1 MVFSSISFIFYFLP
15 IVLVVYYL
23 TSRKYK
29 NLVLLIS
36 SLAFYF
42 IGEEKLIIVFISS
55 IIFNYLWAFAIDKY
69 HNKASLVVGVVFNLG
84 LLAYF
89 KYANFFIGNLNN
101 IFNINIKLLNITLPI
116 GISFFTFQGISYLID
131 VYRKDTEVQKSLI
144 SFATYISF
152 FPQLIAGPIVRYTDV
167 EDDLR
172 NRQDNSDDFVLGIKR
187 FVLGLAKK
195 IIIADSLALFISSL
209 NEMVTKTVLSHI
221 LEAIAYTF
229 QLYFDFSAYSDMAIG
244 LGLFFGFHF
253 LENFNYPLF
262 ATSIT
267 DFWRKWHISLS
278 SWFKDYLYIPLGGS
292 RVKPMRHIFNIMVV
306 WLLTGFWHGANYN
319 FIIWGLY
326 FGIILIIE
334 KYFLLNHLKRHKVVG
349 HIYTFII
356 VVFGFVIFNHSD
368 LNELITFITNMLGLN
383 GLAFSNSETIYYLE
397 SNLVLLIISFIFASP
412 LLKNLYGRI
421 KNYRWTYYLEYT
433 GLIIIFILSISYL
446 VSASFSPFLYF
457 RF

>member
-1 MVFSSISFIFYFLP
+1 MA
-15 IVLVVYYL
+15 VYYL

-172 NRQDNSDDFVLGIKR
+172 N
-187 FVLGLAKK
+187 
-195 IIIADSLALFISSL
+195 
-209 NEMVTKTVLSHI
+209 
-221 LEAIAYTF
+221 
-229 QLYFDFSAYSDMAIG
+229 
-244 LGLFFGFHF
+244 
-253 LENFNYPLF
+253 
-262 ATSIT
+262 
-267 DFWRKWHISLS
+267 
-278 SWFKDYLYIPLGGS
+278 
-292 RVKPMRHIFNIMVV
+292 
-306 WLLTGFWHGANYN
+306 
-319 FIIWGLY
+319 
-326 FGIILIIE
+326 
-334 KYFLLNHLKRHKVVG
+334 NHR
-349 HIYTFII
+349 
-356 VVFGFVIFNHSD
+356 
-368 LNELITFITNMLGLN
+368 
-383 GLAFSNSETIYYLE
+383 
-397 SNLVLLIISFIFASP
+397 
-412 LLKNLYGRI
+412 R
-421 KNYRWTYYLEYT
+421 
-433 GLIIIFILSISYL
+433 
-446 VSASFSPFLYF
+446 
-457 RF
+457 